1 MKITKIISVALV
13 AVCATAI
20 AAGCNDTSSNNT
32 GLSLQTSAQSSM
44 PIQTTA
50 AEGVEGYVFTYKG
63 TEVRVNTDM
72 NKILSSLGDDY
83 SYFEAASCAGL
94 GMSKTFTYG
103 GGSVV
108 ISTNPNGAVDVISS
122 IALYD
127 DTVQTPEG
135 IYIGCSKDQVKAAYS
150 NPTDETDT
158 TLSYELND
166 TMLVFIFNG
175 DGNVVNI
182 LYNGIV

>member
-1 MKITKIISVALV
+1 MKVMKIVSVAL
-13 AVCATAI
+13 TAAIGLSII
-20 AAGCNDTSSNNT
+20 ARCNDTSSNNT
-32 GLSLQTSAQSSM
+32 GLSLQTSGASSM
-44 PIQTTA
+44 PVQTTA
-50 AEGVEGYVFTYKG
+50 AEGVEGYIFNYRG
-63 TEVRVNTDM
+63 TEIRVNTDM

-94 GMSKTFTYG
+94 GLSKTFTYG

-108 ISTNPNGAVDVISS
+108 ISTNPNGAIDVIAG

-135 IYIGCSKDQVKAAYS
+135 IYIGCTKDQVVAAYG
-150 NPTDETDT
+150 NAAEETDT
-158 TLSYELND
+158 TSTYELND
-166 TMLVFIFNG
+166 TMLVFVFNG
-175 DGNVVNI
+175 DGKVTNI

>member
-1 MKITKIISVALV
+1 MKFTKLITIAAV
-13 AVCATAI
+13 AVCASALI
-20 AAGCNDTSSNNT
+20 AGCNDTNANNT
-32 GLSLQTSAQSSM
+32 GLSLQTAAQSSI
-44 PIQTTA
+44 PSQTTV

-63 TEVRVNTDM
+63 TEIRVNTDM
-72 NKILSSLGDDY
+72 NKILNSLGDDY

-108 ISTNPNGAVDVISS
+108 ISTNPNGAIDVISS

-135 IYIGCSKDQVKAAYS
+135 IYIGCTKDQVTEAYGAAS
-150 NPTDETDT
+150 DETET
-158 TLSYELND
+158 TATYELND
-166 TMLVFIFNG
+166 TMLVFVFNS
-175 DGNVVNI
+175 DNKVVNI
-182 LYNGIV
+182 LYNGII